1 MYAWPYLPVL
11 PQVVNL
17 IKAHSR
23 SIAPERPVVPVVMA
37 EGRNFLWCRQN
48 CHCSS
53 EMSNIGGGTYSWNHE
68 AMKLGERWFCTDPL
82 DSLQMS
88 AI

>member
-1 MYAWPYLPVL
+1 MYALSHASVL
-11 PQVVNL
+11 PQVVNH

-53 EMSNIGGGTYSWNHE
+53 EMSNIGGGTYSWNHGHE
-68 AMKLGERWFCTDPL
+68 TRERWFCTDPL